1 MPRRVQPAPHRS
13 RGCWRAPSLGAGPRS
28 MGQSGPYRR
37 RVGTRRH
44 HRAHGTLVRLR
55 WPVANSPPSP
65 PSPPIRTRP
74 GCKEQVVPS
83 KNRSWSPE
91 RSSQLYQVQGW
102 GSDYFCVTD
111 SGHVMVRPD
120 PRQDLSVDLY
130 ELVGDLTGRGLDLPL
145 LIRFSD
151 IVADRIRRINECFRR
166 AIGEYEYGGTYRGVF
181 PVKVNQQRHLV
192 EEVVEAGRPWQFG
205 LEAGSKPEL
214 LIALSAMHDT
224 GGLIICNGYK
234 DLKYIET
241 ALVAQQFDKTVIV
254 VLERIEELDL
264 VFKAS
269 ERLGIAPLLGV
280 RAKLTAKGVGRW
292 ADSAGERAK
301 FGLTTAE
308 IVYVLDRLGERKML
322 DCLQLLHFHIGSQ
335 ISSIIPIKNA
345 MQEASNIYVE
355 IAKMGAK
362 MGYLDVGGGLAIDYD
377 GSKTDFHASRNY
389 TLHEYA
395 ADVVAHIQTACAKA
409 NVMPPTIVS
418 ESGRAI
424 AAHHSV
430 LVVEVVGVSEVRY
443 GEPTEPDRESNRLLR
458 DLYDTY
464 QGIVPKNVQESWH
477 DANQAKEEAQS
488 LFKYGYLGLR
498 ERAQAERLY
507 WHCCEKLQSTLTRMK
522 QIPEELQHLEGTL
535 SAIYYCNFSVFQS
548 APDVWA
554 IDQLFPVMPIHRL
567 EEEPSIN
574 ARLADVTCD
583 SDGMIDHFIDVE
595 DEKQT
600 LCLHSY
606 DSNQPYYLGMFL
618 TGAYQE
624 ILGDMHNL
632 FGDTNA
638 VHVKLT
644 EDGYTVQHVV
654 KGDSV
659 SQVLRYVGY
668 NPESMVE
675 AVRHQTERAVAGG
688 KLTNQQVKT
697 LMQHYEES
705 LRGYTY
711 LTSDE

>member
-1 MPRRVQPAPHRS
+1 MSETTNR
-13 RGCWRAPSLGAGPRS
+13 
-28 MGQSGPYRR
+28 
-37 RVGTRRH
+37 
-44 HRAHGTLVRLR
+44 
-55 WPVANSPPSP
+55 NS
-65 PSPPIRTRP
+65 
-74 GCKEQVVPS
+74 VL
-83 KNRSWSPE
+83 WLPE
-91 RSSQLYQVQGW
+91 KSAQLYQVQGW
-102 GSDYFCVTD
+102 GSDYFSVND
-111 SGHVMVRPD
+111 AGHVMVKPD
-120 PRQDLSVDLY
+120 PRHELPVDLY
-130 ELVGDLTGRGLDLPL
+130 ELVGDLTMRGLELPL

-166 AIGEYEYGGTYRGVF
+166 AIGEYEYAGTYRGVY

-214 LIALSAMHDT
+214 LIALAAMHDA

-234 DLKYIET
+234 DSKYIET
-241 ALVAQQFDKTVIV
+241 ALVAQKFDKTVII

-264 VFKAS
+264 VLHAS
-269 ERLGIAPLLGV
+269 EKLGISPLLGV

-308 IVYVLDRLGERKML
+308 IVHVIDRLAEKNML
-322 DCLQLLHFHIGSQ
+322 ASMQLLHFHIGSQ

-355 IAKMGAK
+355 MAKMGAA
-362 MGYLDVGGGLAIDYD
+362 MGYIDIGGGLAIDYD

-389 TLHEYA
+389 TMHEYA
-395 ADVVAHIQTACAKA
+395 ADVVAHIQAACTKA
-409 NVMPPTIVS
+409 QVDPPTIVS

-430 LVVEVVGVSEVRY
+430 LVFEVVGVNEVRF
-443 GEPTEPDRESNRLLR
+443 GEAMEPAKDSQRLLM
-458 DLYDTY
+458 DLYETY

-488 LFKYGYLGLR
+488 LFKYGYLTLR

-507 WHCCEKLQSTLTRMK
+507 WHCCEKLQHTLRRMK
-522 QIPEELQHLEGTL
+522 FVPEELQHLENSL

-554 IDQLFPVMPIHRL
+554 IDQLFPIMPIHRL
-567 EEEPSIN
+567 DEEPTIR
-574 ARLADVTCD
+574 ARLADMTCD
-583 SDGMIDHFIDVE
+583 SDGIIDHFIDLE
-595 DEKQT
+595 DEKHT
-600 LCLHSY
+600 IDVHTY
-606 DSNQPYYLGMFL
+606 DPEQPYYLGMFL
-618 TGAYQE
+618 NGAYQE

-638 VHVKLT
+638 VHIKLT
-644 EDGYTVQHVV
+644 EDGYKVRHVL

-659 SQVLRYVGY
+659 SEVLRYVGY
-668 NPESMVE
+668 DPASMVE
-675 AVRHQTERAVAGG
+675 AVRHQAERAVTAG